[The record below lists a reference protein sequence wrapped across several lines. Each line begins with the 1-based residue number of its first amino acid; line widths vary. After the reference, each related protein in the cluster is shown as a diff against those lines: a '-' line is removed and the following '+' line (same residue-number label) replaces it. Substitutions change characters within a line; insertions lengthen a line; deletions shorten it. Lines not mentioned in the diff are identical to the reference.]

1 MKWVAARKRKELQE
15 ELEKNRKKPGIG
27 MERNRGRKILKL
39 DETGSVIEG
48 TGKEL
53 VKN

>member
-1 MKWVAARKRKELQE
+1 MGSSQEGTSGGTGKEP
-15 ELEKNRKKPGIG
+15 KKPGIG

-53 VKN
+53 GKN